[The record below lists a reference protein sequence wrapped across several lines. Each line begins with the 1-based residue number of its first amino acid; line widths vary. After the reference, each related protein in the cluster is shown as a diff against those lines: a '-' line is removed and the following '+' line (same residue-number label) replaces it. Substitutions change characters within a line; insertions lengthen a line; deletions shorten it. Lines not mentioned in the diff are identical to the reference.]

1 MEEATLD
8 KVAGEEIFE
17 VIFDLSLENKEELA
31 MSKWRTGRWRTFE
44 IRI

>member
-31 MSKWRTGRWRTFE
+31 M
-44 IRI
+44 